1 MLKVLTHTIYR
12 HLFLAQVIALLGTG
26 LATVALALLAY
37 ELAQEKAGLILGTVL
52 TIKML
57 AYVFIAPFASALLR
71 SLPRRQ
77 VLVSLDLIRAGVALF
92 LPFVT
97 EVWQVYLL
105 IFFLQ
110 STSACF
116 TPLFQATIPD
126 ILTDEDDYTNA
137 LSLSR
142 LAYDME
148 NLISPTLAALLLSFM
163 SWHGLFSGT
172 VLGFIASAVL
182 VASVS
187 LPIIRP
193 SPRTEKSFI
202 QKTTRGI
209 RFYLATPRLRG
220 LLALNFGVTAAGA
233 MVFVNTVVIMQ
244 AKFGLTA
251 QDTAMVLAFFGGGS
265 MLAALLM
272 PAMLRV
278 VKDRTLMLIASLLLT
293 LGLVVASN
301 ISSPNMLMVI
311 WSLLGFGYAMVQ
323 TPSGRLLTRSSHP
336 EDRPDLFAAQF
347 SLSHTCWLISYP
359 LAGWLGATWGLPITF
374 LVFALVTLVAV
385 IVAVMLWPADDLSEI
400 EHTHYDL
407 PDDHPHSSNGLKR
420 HTHVYVIDELHTHW
434 PK

>member
-1 MLKVLTHTIYR
+1 MLKVLAYPTYR
-12 HLFLAQVIALLGTG
+12 NLFLAQVIALLGTG

-37 ELAQEKAGLILGTVL
+37 ELAQENAGLILGTVL
-52 TIKML
+52 TIKMM
-57 AYVFIAPFASALLR
+57 AYVFVAPFASALLR

-126 ILTDEDDYTNA
+126 ILKDEDDYTNA

-193 SPRTEKSFI
+193 SQITEKSFI

-233 MVFVNTVVIMQ
+233 MVFVNTVVIIQ

-251 QDTAMVLAFFGGGS
+251 QDTAMALAFFGGGS
-265 MLAALLM
+265 MSAALLM
-272 PAMLRV
+272 PTILKV
-278 VKDRTLMLIASLLLT
+278 VKDRTLMLVASLMLSV
-293 LGLVVASN
+293 GLVVASN
-301 ISSPNMLMVI
+301 INSPDMLMVI

-323 TPSGRLLTRSSHP
+323 TPSGRLLTRSSHS

-347 SLSHTCWLISYP
+347 SLSHACWLISYP
-359 LAGWLGATWGLPITF
+359 LAGWLGVMWGLPLTF
-374 LVFALVTLVAV
+374 MTFSAVTLLALFVAV
-385 IVAVMLWPADDLSEI
+385 IVWPADDQNEI
-400 EHTHYDL
+400 EHSHDDL
-407 PDDHPHSSNGLKR
+407 PDDHPHSNNGHKR
-420 HTHVYVIDELHTHW
+420 HKHIYVIDELHTRW

>member
-1 MLKVLTHTIYR
+1 MLKVLAYPIYR
-12 HLFLAQVIALLGTG
+12 NLFLAQVIALLGTG

-37 ELAQEKAGLILGTVL
+37 ELAQENAGLILGTVL

-57 AYVFIAPFASALLR
+57 AYVFVAPFASALLR

-77 VLVSLDLIRAGVALF
+77 VLVSLDLIRAGVALL

-126 ILTDEDDYTNA
+126 ILNDEDDYTNA

-182 VASVS
+182 VTSVS
-187 LPIIRP
+187 LPIIRT

-220 LLALNFGVTAAGA
+220 LLALNFSVTAAGA

-251 QDTAMVLAFFGGGS
+251 QDTAMALAFFGGGS

-278 VKDRTLMLIASLLLT
+278 VKDRTLMLMASLMLSG
-293 LGLVVASN
+293 GLVVASN
-301 ISSPNMLMVI
+301 INSPYMLMVI
-311 WSLLGFGYAMVQ
+311 WSFLGFGYAMVQ
-323 TPSGRLLTRSSHP
+323 TPSGRLLTRSSHS

-347 SLSHTCWLISYP
+347 SLSHGCWLIFYP
-359 LAGWLGATWGLPITF
+359 LAGWLGVMWGLPLTF
-374 LVFALVTLVAV
+374 MTFAAVTLLALFVAV
-385 IVAVMLWPADDLSEI
+385 VVWPADDQNEI
-400 EHTHYDL
+400 EHSHDDL
-407 PDDHPHSSNGLKR
+407 PQNHPHLNNGHKR
-420 HTHVYVIDELHTHW
+420 HKHIYVIDELHTRW
-434 PK
+434 PE

>member
-1 MLKVLTHTIYR
+1 MLKVLAYPIYR
-12 HLFLAQVIALLGTG
+12 NLFLAQVIALLGTG

-37 ELAQEKAGLILGTVL
+37 ELAQENAGLILGTVL

-57 AYVFIAPFASALLR
+57 AYVFVAPLASALLR

-126 ILTDEDDYTNA
+126 ILTGEDDYTNA

-220 LLALNFGVTAAGA
+220 LLALNFGVTTAGA
-233 MVFVNTVVIMQ
+233 MVFVNTVVIIQ

-251 QDTAMVLAFFGGGS
+251 QDTAMALAFFGGGS

-278 VKDRTLMLIASLLLT
+278 VKDRTLMLMASLMLSV
-293 LGLVVASN
+293 GLVVASN
-301 ISSPNMLMVI
+301 INSPDMLMVI
-311 WSLLGFGYAMVQ
+311 WSFLGFGYAMVQ
-323 TPSGRLLTRSSHP
+323 TPSGRLLTRSSHS

-347 SLSHTCWLISYP
+347 SLSHACWLISYP
-359 LAGWLGATWGLPITF
+359 LAGWLGVMLGLPLTF
-374 LVFALVTLVAV
+374 MTFAAVSLLALFVAV
-385 IVAVMLWPADDLSEI
+385 IVWPANDQNEI
-400 EHTHYDL
+400 EHSHDDL
-407 PDDHPHSSNGLKR
+407 PEDHPHSNNGHKR
-420 HTHVYVIDELHTHW
+420 HKHIYVIDELHTRW